1 MRRWLAMRLCWLV
14 LMLLGITFVTFVV
27 LDQAPVD
34 RAALEMARAAQTET
48 MRDAQSRDAAILRLR
63 IRYGMV
69 DPVTLQPAPV
79 LDRYLA
85 WLGRAVTGRLA
96 GPNEDHA
103 ALWHRL
109 GEALPVTALL
119 GFLSLLVA
127 FAIGLP
133 LGVQM
138 GMHPGGRC
146 DRLVSPFLFAA
157 VGVPEF
163 LLAALLLLAFC
174 GAYLQWLPAT
184 GLRSNGAEQWSFVA
198 QVVDFGLH
206 LCLPVAVMSVRP
218 LVLVTRFVRASVAR
232 TLETPF
238 AVNLRAL
245 GIEPAIVRRRLLA
258 NACAPVATL
267 AGSLLPLLVGG
278 SIVVENLFALD
289 GLGHLLYSAVM
300 RKDQAMV
307 MALVVI
313 TSVATLLALLAS
325 DLLHRL
331 VDPRVRLS
339 S

>member
-34 RAALEMARAAQTET
+34 RAALEMARAAQTDT
-48 MRDAQSRDAAILRLR
+48 MPDAQSRDAAILRLR

-96 GPNEDHA
+96 GPHEDHA

-146 DRLVSPFLFAA
+146 DRLVSPFLFAV

-163 LLAALLLLAFC
+163 LLAALLLLAFS
-174 GAYLQWLPAT
+174 GVYLQWLPAT

-307 MALVVI
+307 MALVII
-313 TSVATLLALLAS
+313 TSVATLFALLAS

>member
-27 LDQAPVD
+27 LDLAPVD
-34 RAALEMARAAQTET
+34 RAALEVARAAQTNP
-48 MRDAQSRDAAILRLR
+48 MPDAQSRDAAILRLR

-69 DPVTLQPAPV
+69 DEATLRPAPV

-85 WLGRAVTGRLA
+85 WLGRAATGRFA

-127 FAIGLP
+127 FLVGMP

-146 DRLVSPFLFAA
+146 DRLVSPLLFA
-157 VGVPEF
+157 VGGVPEF
-163 LLAALLLLAFC
+163 LLATLLLLAFS
-174 GAYLQWLPAT
+174 GAYLQWLPAN
-184 GLRSNGAEQWSFVA
+184 GLRSNGSEHWTFVE

-206 LCLPVAVMSVRP
+206 LCLPVAVMSVGP
-218 LVLVTRFVRASVAR
+218 LVLVTRFLRASVAR

-245 GIEPAIVRRRLLA
+245 GIEPSIVRRRLLV
-258 NACAPVATL
+258 NACAPVVTL
-267 AGSLLPLLVGG
+267 AGSLLLMLVGG

-289 GLGHLLYSAVM
+289 GLGHLLYSAVT
-300 RKDQAMV
+300 RQDQAMV
-307 MALVVI
+307 MALVI
-313 TSVATLLALLAS
+313 ISSVATLFGLLAS
-325 DLLHRL
+325 DLLYRL